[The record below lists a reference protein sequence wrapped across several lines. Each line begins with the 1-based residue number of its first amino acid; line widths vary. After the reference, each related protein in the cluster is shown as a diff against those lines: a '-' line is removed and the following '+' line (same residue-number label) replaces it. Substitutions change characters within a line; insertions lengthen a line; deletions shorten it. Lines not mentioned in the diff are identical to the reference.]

1 MTSARTRRGAVLYSL
16 AAVLLLG
23 GAFWY
28 VRTAPAG
35 GATSD
40 PRVAAWRT
48 AAGHLLPDLPL
59 QVKADTIVMAGGSST
74 QRTQPVTGGSYALSM
89 ICLGDH
95 GVVRVR
101 LSATG
106 YDSGRAVPCA
116 ESPSSV
122 TITVGLADQFLMQ
135 VDAET
140 DSTVAVFRWRLDRA
154 RGF

>member
-1 MTSARTRRGAVLYSL
+1 VTSARTRGVVLYSL
-16 AAVLLLG
+16 AAVLLLA

-28 VRTAPAG
+28 VRSAPL
-35 GATSD
+35 GAPSAD

-59 QVKADTIVMAGGSST
+59 QVTADTIVMAGGSRAE
-74 QRTQPVTGGSYALSM
+74 RTQPVTGGSYALSM

-95 GVVRVR
+95 GAVRVR

-106 YDSGRAVPCA
+106 YDSGRAVPCGA
-116 ESPSSV
+116 SPSSV
-122 TITVGLADQFLMQ
+122 TITVGLADEFLMH

-140 DSTVAVFRWRLDRA
+140 GTTVAVFRWRLDRA

>member
-1 MTSARTRRGAVLYSL
+1 MTSARTRGVVLYSL

-28 VRTAPAG
+28 VRAAPVG
-35 GATSD
+35 GANAD
-40 PRVAAWRT
+40 PRVAAWRA

-59 QVKADTIVMAGGSST
+59 QVTADTIVMSAGSST

-89 ICLGDH
+89 ICLGDR

-116 ESPSSV
+116 AAPSSV
-122 TITVGLADQFLMQ
+122 TITVGLADEFLMR